1 MAIKKPVKKTVSAK
15 STKPAEQADLFSN
28 IDETEVAEVNKPL
41 PKPSKSGG
49 SSPPHDP
56 NKVELNEDDK
66 DSLTLAVYAERAYLD
81 YAISVVK
88 GRALPDVADGQ
99 KPVQRRILFS
109 MSEMGLRSDAKPV
122 KSARVVGD
130 VLGKF
135 HPHGDQS
142 AYDALVRLAQSFSL
156 RYPLIDG
163 QGNFGSR
170 DGDGAAAMRYTEA
183 RLTKI
188 AGLLLSEIDEGTVD
202 FAPNYDGSFQ
212 EPKLLPARLP
222 FVLLNGASGIAVG
235 MATEIPSHNLREVA
249 SAAIALMKSP
259 KMSTTDLLE
268 IMPGPDFPGGGQIIS
283 PANEIAQ
290 IYEGGRGSLKVR
302 ARWSVEELAR
312 GQWQIVVNELPPSTS
327 SQKVLQEIEEITNP
341 KVKIGKKTL
350 TTDQNNLKST
360 ILAVLDGV
368 RDESSKDAAVR
379 LVFEPKSKNVE
390 VNEFVNLLLAHTS
403 LESNAPINL
412 VMIGTDGRPR
422 QKGLKEIIS
431 EWISFRVQTVTRRTE
446 YRLGK
451 VKDRMHILE
460 GRLTVLLNI
469 DKVIKII
476 RNSDEPKADLILA
489 FKLTERQ
496 AEDILD
502 IRLRQLARLE
512 GIKIEQELKELKTE
526 RDDLE
531 GLLQNDSNLRKRI
544 IKEIES
550 DMKDFGDDRRTI
562 IQEDKR
568 AVAETKVVDEPVTV
582 IVSQKGWVRVRQGH
596 EHDPSQFSFKAGDGM
611 YGTFECRTVDLMQGF
626 GSDGRVYTVPVSELP
641 GARGDGSPLTSFV
654 NLAAGSQMVAYYAG
668 HADDLVLI
676 STRAGN
682 GFLANVSDM
691 MTRNKAGKAFV
702 GVDAKFPSGD
712 APLGAAKVSVGMKQ
726 VACLSESAKLLVFP
740 LDELKRLPA
749 GGKGV
754 ILMGLDGK
762 ETLASAITV
771 GAEGATYSGAGRAG
785 KPTELNLDAKT
796 LKTFVGNRARKGHFV
811 EPRLKDGKLKAN

>member
-1 MAIKKPVKKTVSAK
+1 MATKKPVKKTIPAKSAK
-15 STKPAEQADLFSN
+15 PIAQADLFSN
-28 IDETEVAEVNKPL
+28 IDEVEIAEIDQAL
-41 PKPSKSGG
+41 PKSAKSGG
-49 SSPPHDP
+49 NPPPHDP
-56 NKVELNEDDK
+56 IMVELNEDDK

-109 MSEMGLRSDAKPV
+109 MSEMGLRADAKPV

-259 KMSTTDLLE
+259 KMSTADLLA

-312 GQWQIVVNELPPSTS
+312 GQWQVVVNELPPSTS

-431 EWISFRVQTVTRRTE
+431 EWIGFRIQTVTRRTE
-446 YRLGK
+446 HRLGK

-476 RNSDEPKADLILA
+476 RNSDEPKADLIAA

-596 EHDPSQFSFKAGDGM
+596 EHDPSQFSFKAGDGL

-702 GVDAKFPSGD
+702 GVDTKFPGGD

-754 ILMGLDGK
+754 ILMGLDAK
-762 ETLASAITV
+762 ETLASAIAV
-771 GAEGATYSGAGRAG
+771 GPEGATYSGAGRAG

>member
-1 MAIKKPVKKTVSAK
+1 MATKKTPGKNKV
-15 STKPAEQADLFSN
+15 AEQADLFSN
-28 IDETEVAEVNKPL
+28 AIEEMDIVEVDES
-41 PKPSKSGG
+41 PKAAKSKAASSSGSNG
-49 SSPPHDP
+49 PRDPHDP
-56 NKVELNEDDK
+56 KTIDLDEDNK

-88 GRALPDVADGQ
+88 GRALPEVADGQ

-109 MSEMGLRSDAKPV
+109 MNEMGLRADAKPV

-259 KMSTTDLLE
+259 KLSTADLLE
-268 IMPGPDFPGGGQIIS
+268 IMPGPDYPGGGQIIS
-283 PANEIAQ
+283 SAAEIAQ
-290 IYEGGRGSLKVR
+290 IYETGRGSLKVR
-302 ARWSVEELAR
+302 ARWSIEELAR

-327 SQKVLQEIEEITNP
+327 SQRVLQEIEEITNP
-341 KVKIGKKTL
+341 KVKVGKKTL
-350 TTDQNNLKST
+350 TPEQNNLKST
-360 ILAVLDGV
+360 ILNVLDGV
-368 RDESSKDAAVR
+368 RDESSKDAPVR
-379 LVFEPKSKNVE
+379 LIFEPKSKNID
-390 VNEFVNLLLAHTS
+390 VNEFINLLLAHTS
-403 LESNAPINL
+403 LESNAPMNL
-412 VMIGTDGRPR
+412 VMIGNDGRPR

-431 EWISFRVQTVTRRTE
+431 EWIEFRVVTVTRRTQF
-446 YRLGK
+446 RLGK

-476 RNSDEPKADLILA
+476 RNSDEPKADLMKE
-489 FKLTERQ
+489 FKLTDRQ

-512 GIKIEQELKELKTE
+512 GIKIEQELKELKSQ

-531 GLLQNDSNLRKRI
+531 GLLQSDSVLRKRI
-544 IKEIES
+544 IKEIEA
-550 DMKDFGDDRRTI
+550 DIKDYGDDRRTL

-568 AVAETKVVDEPVTV
+568 AVAETKVIDEPVTV

-596 EHDPSQFSFKAGDGM
+596 EHDPTQFSFKAGDGL
-611 YGTFECRTVDLMQGF
+611 YATFEVRTVDVVQGF
-626 GSDGRVYTVPVSELP
+626 GSDGRV
-641 GARGDGSPLTSFV
+641 
-654 NLAAGSQMVAYYAG
+654 
-668 HADDLVLI
+668 
-676 STRAGN
+676 
-682 GFLANVSDM
+682 
-691 MTRNKAGKAFV
+691 
-702 GVDAKFPSGD
+702 
-712 APLGAAKVSVGMKQ
+712 
-726 VACLSESAKLLVFP
+726 
-740 LDELKRLPA
+740 
-749 GGKGV
+749 
-754 ILMGLDGK
+754 
-762 ETLASAITV
+762 
-771 GAEGATYSGAGRAG
+771 
-785 KPTELNLDAKT
+785 
-796 LKTFVGNRARKGHFV
+796 
-811 EPRLKDGKLKAN
+811 

>member
-1 MAIKKPVKKTVSAK
+1 
-15 STKPAEQADLFSN
+15 
-28 IDETEVAEVNKPL
+28 
-41 PKPSKSGG
+41 
-49 SSPPHDP
+49 
-56 NKVELNEDDK
+56 
-66 DSLTLAVYAERAYLD
+66 
-81 YAISVVK
+81 
-88 GRALPDVADGQ
+88 
-99 KPVQRRILFS
+99 
-109 MSEMGLRSDAKPV
+109 MSEMGLRADAKPV

-259 KMSTTDLLE
+259 KLSTADLLE
-268 IMPGPDFPGGGQIIS
+268 IMPGPDYPGGGQIIS
-283 PANEIAQ
+283 STAEIAQ
-290 IYEGGRGSLKVR
+290 IYETGRGSVKVR

-312 GQWQIVVNELPPSTS
+312 GQWQVVVNELPPSAS
-327 SQKVLQEIEEITNP
+327 SQRVLQEIEEITNP
-341 KVKIGKKTL
+341 KVKVGKKTL
-350 TTDQNNLKST
+350 TPEQNNLKST
-360 ILAVLDGV
+360 ILNVLDGV

-379 LVFEPKSKNVE
+379 LVFEPKSKNID

-403 LESNAPINL
+403 LESNAPMNL
-412 VMIGTDGRPR
+412 VMIGNDGRPR

-431 EWISFRVQTVTRRTE
+431 EWIAFRVATVTRRTQF
-446 YRLGK
+446 RLGK

-476 RNSDEPKADLILA
+476 RNSDEPKADLMKE
-489 FKLTERQ
+489 FKLTDRQ

-512 GIKIEQELKELKTE
+512 GIKIEQELKELKSE

-531 GLLQNDSNLRKRI
+531 GLLQSDTVLRKRI

-550 DMKDFGDDRRTI
+550 DIKDFGDDRRTL

-568 AVAETKVVDEPVTV
+568 AVAETKVIDEPVTV
-582 IVSQKGWVRVRQGH
+582 VVSQKGWVRVRQGH
-596 EHDPSQFSFKAGDGM
+596 EHDATQFSFKAGDAL
-611 YGTFECRTVDLMQGF
+611 YATFEVRTVDVLQGF

-668 HADDLVLI
+668 QPDDLVLL
-676 STRAGN
+676 STRAGY

-691 MTRNKAGKAFV
+691 TTRNKAGKSFIT
-702 GVDAKFPSGD
+702 VDAKVPGD
-712 APLGAAKVSVGMKQ
+712 APLGATQVQVGMKH
-726 VACLSESAKLLVFP
+726 VACLSEASKLLVFP
-740 LDELKRLPA
+740 LDELKRLPT

-754 ILMGLDGK
+754 ILMGLDDK
-762 ETLASAITV
+762 EFMASAIAV
-771 GAEGATYSGAGRAG
+771 GPHGATYSGAGRAG
-785 KPTELNLDAKT
+785 KPTELSLDAKT
-796 LKTFVGNRARKGHFV
+796 LKSFAGNRARKGHFV
-811 EPRLKDGKLKAN
+811 EPRLKEGKLKAN